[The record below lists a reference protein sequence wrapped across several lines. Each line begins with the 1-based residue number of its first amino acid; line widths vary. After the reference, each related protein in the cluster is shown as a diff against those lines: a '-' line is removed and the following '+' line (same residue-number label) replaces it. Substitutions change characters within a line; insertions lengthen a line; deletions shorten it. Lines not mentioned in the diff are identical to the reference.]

1 VLVIPLTLSF
11 GTLVHQDRL
20 ESALRLALTKH
31 TVTFHSATLAS
42 SSVDW
47 SVTPPAATLLVRGSV
62 PITPHQ
68 VSLLEAFVLQ
78 RTRQRFQLIIFE
90 DHLERVTATGNG
102 QEPAA
107 IATP

>member
-1 VLVIPLTLSF
+1 
-11 GTLVHQDRL
+11 
-20 ESALRLALTKH
+20 
-31 TVTFHSATLAS
+31 
-42 SSVDW
+42 
-47 SVTPPAATLLVRGSV
+47 
-62 PITPHQ
+62 
-68 VSLLEAFVLQ
+68 LEAFVLQ